1 MSSLASKMM
10 SHVRQRG
17 LALLTAAVLASAPAV
32 VRADNIDKELVK
44 KGPELLQELKKKG
57 YHNVGVL
64 KFTVKKGK
72 SELTFN
78 AGSLNHNMA
87 TRLENALILAND
99 AENPMGI
106 IRDAT
111 SVAAAQAPKAT
122 YLTPEGRD
130 QLFKLS
136 YPLAWGNQ
144 KVTADAF
151 ISGVVDLSSDMK
163 ETSLKLVVCDKKSGK
178 LQDLMSFSG
187 IRTDRSILADSGQS
201 FALAKR
207 ALRSR
212 DLGDSAADALT
223 NWANESAQ
231 SNDSSAS
238 TTANTPNADNPRDS
252 FDLVKLEVLVNG
264 TAQAITKDSASP
276 GEYRMDKLVEGQSV
290 VFQLTNL
297 TAEKIGVVIK
307 VNGQSTI
314 NKEEAAD
321 EQCTRWMLEP
331 SGKNL
336 LRGFY
341 LDKTGGGTEVEVFR
355 VLNDE
360 ESKSAWA
367 SFGDQ
372 AAAAHGTRL
381 QCSGHVETVAEQGAA
396 RHRSGRQGNGP
407 QGHGPGGAGDAGRR
421 RQGRRHAGFV
431 GVRES
436 AVRRQRAHHVL
447 REPGPMRRADRQ
459 SFHTT
464 AREPIPCRCACALR

>member
-1 MSSLASKMM
+1 MSSLARKMI
-10 SHVRQRG
+10 SQVRQRG
-17 LALLTAAVLASAPAV
+17 LALLTAAVLAGTPAI

-99 AENPMGI
+99 AENPLGI

-130 QLFKLS
+130 QLFKLN

-187 IRTDRSILADSGQS
+187 IKTDRSILADSGQS

-207 ALRSR
+207 ALRAR

-231 SNDSSAS
+231 ANDSSTS
-238 TTANTPNADNPRDS
+238 TTTNTPNVDNPRDS

-276 GEYRMDKLVEGQSV
+276 GEYRMDRLSEGQSV

-331 SGKNL
+331 NGKNI

-341 LDKTGGGTEVEVFR
+341 LDKTGGGTEVEIFR
-355 VLNDE
+355 VLSDE

-367 SFGDQ
+367 SFKRPGFIDVAVFRSSEIKPPPPTELGFSARGMSKRSLSKAPPATAQ
-372 AAAAHGTRL
+372 AAKEMVRKGMGL
-381 QCSGHVETVAEQGAA
+381 AA
-396 RHRSGRQGNGP
+396 RGMLAGGDKADVTLDSSAFVNP
-407 QGHGPGGAGDAGRR
+407 QFAAN
-421 RQGRRHAGFV
+421 
-431 GVRES
+431 
-436 AVRRQRAHHVL
+436 AHIMYFAN
-447 REPGPMRRADRQ
+447 PAP
-459 SFHTT
+459 
-464 AREPIPCRCACALR
+464 

>member
-1 MSSLASKMM
+1 MFSLAREMIGQ
-10 SHVRQRG
+10 VRQRG
-17 LALLTAAVLASAPAV
+17 LALLTAAVLAGAPAV

-72 SELTFN
+72 SELSFN
-78 AGSLNHNMA
+78 AGTLNHNMA
-87 TRLENALILAND
+87 TRVENALILAND
-99 AENPMGI
+99 PQNPMGI

-122 YLTPEGRD
+122 YLTADGRD

-163 ETSLKLVVCDKKSGK
+163 ETSLKLVVCDKKSAK

-187 IRTDRSILADSGQS
+187 IKTDRNILADSGQS

-207 ALRSR
+207 ALRGR

-238 TTANTPNADNPRDS
+238 TTANTPNPDNPRDS

-264 TAQAITKDSASP
+264 TPQPIVKDSASP
-276 GEYRMDKLVEGQSV
+276 GEYRMDRLFEGQTL

-297 TAEKIGVVIK
+297 TAEKIGVVVK
-307 VNGQSTI
+307 VNGLSTI
-314 NKEEAAD
+314 NKEEAAE

-331 SGKNL
+331 NAKNI

-341 LDKTGGGTEVEVFR
+341 LDKTGGGTEVEKFR
-355 VLNDE
+355 VLSDAETQSAMNNSPDKRNYYIDVAVFRSSDVKPAPSTE
-360 ESKSAWA
+360 LGFSARGVSKRALSKSPPATA
-367 SFGDQ
+367 Q
-372 AAAAHGTRL
+372 AAKEMVRKGMGLAPRNL
-381 QCSGHVETVAEQGAA
+381 I
-396 RHRSGRQGNGP
+396 
-407 QGHGPGGAGDAGRR
+407 GAGDKEDVALDST
-421 RQGRRHAGFV
+421 AFV
-431 GVRES
+431 NPQF
-436 AVRRQRAHHVL
+436 AANAHINYA
-447 REPGPMRRADRQ
+447 PKPA
-459 SFHTT
+459 
-464 AREPIPCRCACALR
+464 P

>member
-1 MSSLASKMM
+1 MSLLVKKMVGG
-10 SHVRQRG
+10 VRQHG
-17 LALLTAAVLASAPAV
+17 LVLLTAAVLTGAPAA

-99 AENPMGI
+99 AQNPMGI

-151 ISGVVDLSSDMK
+151 LFGVVDLSSDMK
-163 ETSLKLVVCDKKSGK
+163 ETSLKLVVCDKKTNK

-187 IRTDRSILADSGQS
+187 IKTDRSILADSGQS

-207 ALRSR
+207 ALRAR

-231 SNDSSAS
+231 TNDSSTS
-238 TTANTPNADNPRDS
+238 TTTTTANTDNPRDS

-264 TAQAITKDSASP
+264 TAQPITKDSASP
-276 GEYRMDKLVEGQSV
+276 GEYRMDRLFEGQSV

-331 SGKNL
+331 NGKNI

-341 LDKTGGGTEVEVFR
+341 LDKTGGGTEVEIFR
-355 VLNDE
+355 VLSDE
-360 ESKSAWA
+360 EAKSAWS
-367 SFGDQ
+367 SFKRPGFIDVAVFRSSEIKPPPQTELGFSARGMSKRALSKAPPANAQ
-372 AAAAHGTRL
+372 AAKEMVRRGMGL
-381 QCSGHVETVAEQGAA
+381 AA
-396 RHRSGRQGNGP
+396 RGMLGGGDKADVTLDSSAFVNP
-407 QGHGPGGAGDAGRR
+407 QFAAN
-421 RQGRRHAGFV
+421 
-431 GVRES
+431 
-436 AVRRQRAHHVL
+436 AHIMYFAN
-447 REPGPMRRADRQ
+447 PAP
-459 SFHTT
+459 
-464 AREPIPCRCACALR
+464 